1 MGIGIN
7 LTLYLM
13 KQNELLGFENR
24 MLVRVLKK
32 NAILRYPEML
42 NKYVYLLKEGFVKIA
57 VTNEEGREVIKYLVK
72 PGDLFGEIP
81 LLGISESYEDY
92 AVALEDSVVYFADVE
107 QMQQWI
113 NVDPDLR
120 TKIYKQMGERIR
132 KAENRFL
139 SMVFK
144 DAQAR
149 IRSFLTELLSEFGKL
164 TEEGYKIK
172 NFLTHDD
179 IAKLTDTSR
188 QTVSSILNELRDQKL
203 IEYNTEIILIPFS
216 SKLWR
221 DNPDISAPR

>member
-1 MGIGIN
+1 
-7 LTLYLM
+7 M
-13 KQNELLGFENR
+13 KQNEFLGFEKR

-32 NAILRYPEML
+32 NAILRYSEML
-42 NKYVYLLKEGFVKIA
+42 HKYVYLLKEGCLKIA
-57 VTNEEGREVIKYLVK
+57 VTNEEGKEVIKYLVK
-72 PGDLFGEIP
+72 PGDLFGEIS

-92 AVALEDSVVYFADVE
+92 AVALADSVVYFADVE

-139 SMVFK
+139 SMAFN
-144 DAQAR
+144 DAHTR
-149 IRSFLTELLSEFGKL
+149 ICSFLTELSSEFGKQ
-164 TEEGYKIK
+164 TDEGYEIK

-203 IEYNTEIILIPFS
+203 IEYNAEIIQIPFS
-216 SKLWR
+216 SRLWR
-221 DNPDISAPR
+221 DNSGY